1 MRKKLIFFATTD
13 VDSVIL
19 QYGGSLDKL
28 TLLPEIEATLK
39 PDANMEKPEVGLKV
53 APKKRHKDDY
63 EKIDEL
69 KKVLEKHC
77 GIERGRPKDS
87 PDNPRFV
94 SELCEA
100 TRVVIPEVTSKGA
113 QGSSS
118 PGLSMWISL
127 GDQKRAS
134 LCLLEGTGGDSEN
147 PYNYGRSSTYTL
159 LQSLVHFARS
169 QGRARLL
176 QVPSDPHPNEFV
188 KIDETHP
195 PSLIEEYHNV
205 IKNNL
210 AYDFVHDPLNLLR
223 SWDAQVGPPRDVDV
237 LYQVREFGRDSTTS
251 WKDTTVFGYA
261 LSIQAC

>member
-1 MRKKLIFFATTD
+1 MRKKLIFFAATD
-13 VDSVIL
+13 VDSLIL
-19 QYGGSLDKL
+19 QYGGSLEKL
-28 TLLPEIEATLK
+28 KLLPEIETTLK
-39 PDANMEKPEVGLKV
+39 PDDVTGIPEVGLRV
-53 APKKRHKDDY
+53 APKRRPKDDY
-63 EKIDEL
+63 EKLDEL

-87 PDNPRFV
+87 PDDPRFV
-94 SELCEA
+94 SETCEVI
-100 TRVVIPEVTSKGA
+100 RVVIPDIASKGG

-134 LCLLEGTGGDSEN
+134 LCLLEGTGGDYEN
-147 PYNYGRSSTYTL
+147 PYNYGRTSTYTL

-169 QGRARLL
+169 QGRGRLP
-176 QVPSDPHPNEFV
+176 QVPNDPHPNPHV
-188 KIDETHP
+188 KPDATHT

-205 IKNNL
+205 IQFNL

-223 SWDAQVGPPRDVDV
+223 SWNAQVGTPKTVDV
-237 LYQVREFGRDSTTS
+237 LYQVREFGRDSTTG
-251 WKDTTVFGYA
+251 WKETTVFGYA